1 MSIDNSLAESAG
13 MTKTINVYTYTGE
26 AEELAN
32 GVGSTAG
39 KRGSI
44 GYVGN
49 DYTVKMVQQAFDY
62 QDEDFMKDET
72 IIDNGAT
79 FTVLVFCNVSNK
91 AFSSS
96 CFSMLQQ

>member
-1 MSIDNSLAESAG
+1 MANTIFNNKVLEAKATDLLTTAINTRSLMSIDNSLAESAG
-13 MTKTINVYTYTGE
+13 MTKTINVDTYTGE

-49 DYTVKMVQQAFDY
+49 DYTVKMVQ
-62 QDEDFMKDET
+62 
-72 IIDNGAT
+72 
-79 FTVLVFCNVSNK
+79 
-91 AFSSS
+91 
-96 CFSMLQQ
+96 